1 MIRAL
6 IVALVVLVAILAFV
20 LDRPWLYA
28 VSGASLVA
36 ALGWFA
42 VQGWNVYHRRKR
54 DAANASSRREHR
66 LQDFG
71 IVSIRPQE
79 KESSSASPVQSDRS
93 PANDQPSTTSAS
105 QPSSSDAPSGQ
116 TDDTPSPET
125 TASTATRSDDNS
137 YRTDAGGDTG
147 GRVDDDGR
155 GSETPPT
162 VSARSRDEASARVT
176 EDRNSETVADI
187 ESTGDSTLDSVLELT
202 TSPRREEP
210 VLVPLV
216 ESLRAA
222 VNAHSVCLL
231 VQEDV
236 VLEYHIRAIASQSA
250 AIQRSGAFSTND
262 PLLTASMS
270 RQPISVRRIEGG
282 RDVVAGYLRYYNDPP
297 AIDHIALAPVP
308 LRDTHTTI
316 FLLADATS
324 KSDLGAPHARALI
337 EQYAETLALVLQS
350 DAAGSVPAIPS
361 ADSDDADADHDSLHN
376 DGAPSRTGTPR
387 VRESDPV
394 PMDTLEDETAKKP
407 SPDAARDRPDAEET
421 VDASTDDM
429 QGEGPGDERHS
440 GEGHSGEQE
449 TAPEASDQKP
459 RPRSEII
466 AEEMKRADHNNTH
479 LALVLVHLNRSE
491 SIARAGEEA
500 VASAEEAL
508 RDRLRRAAPEQR
520 VERFGELTYGVFFRG
535 GLSHV
540 EPWAINMQDQ
550 MDAATGELE
559 GGASI
564 GVAMRGPRHDTPEAL
579 RADATQALH
588 EAYKTGTCT
597 IIE

>member
-6 IVALVVLVAILAFV
+6 LVALVVLVAILAFV

-42 VQGWNVYHRRKR
+42 VQGWNAYRRRKR
-54 DAANASSRREHR
+54 EAANASSRREHR

-79 KESSSASPVQSDRS
+79 KESSSASPVQSDRDAGTDEA
-93 PANDQPSTTSAS
+93 PNPLTSR
-105 QPSSSDAPSGQ
+105 SSSFDAPSGE
-116 TDDTPSPET
+116 TDDASPKT
-125 TASTATRSDDNS
+125 TASTATQSDES
-137 YRTDAGGDTG
+137 TYRTDAGGDTG
-147 GRVDDDGR
+147 GRVDEGR
-155 GSETPPT
+155 GSEAPPT
-162 VSARSRDEASARVT
+162 VAARSQDEASTRVASDSQDQDPHDG
-176 EDRNSETVADI
+176 ESEASA
-187 ESTGDSTLDSVLELT
+187 EEASTTDLTLGLT
-202 TSPRREEP
+202 TSARGEEP

-236 VLEYHIRAIASQSA
+236 VLEYQIRAIVSQSA
-250 AIQRSGAFSTND
+250 SVQRAGAFSTSD

-324 KSDLGAPHARALI
+324 ESDLGAPHARALI

-350 DAAGSVPAIPS
+350 DAAGSVPAPHDG
-361 ADSDDADADHDSLHN
+361 DSEDADDDHDSLHN

-394 PMDTLEDETAKKP
+394 PSMDTLDDEMVEKQ
-407 SPDAARDRPDAEET
+407 SPTSEGGEPDAEEAL
-421 VDASTDDM
+421 DASPEDLQDDLK
-429 QGEGPGDERHS
+429 GDGREDTPDTS
-440 GEGHSGEQE
+440 E
-449 TAPEASDQKP
+449 QKP

-466 AEEMKRADHNNTH
+466 AEEMERADRNNTH

-491 SIARAGEEA
+491 SIARAGEDA

-508 RDRLRRAAPEQR
+508 RDRLYRAAPEQR

-540 EPWAINMQDQ
+540 EPWAIDMQDQ

-564 GVAMRGPRHDTPEAL
+564 GVAMRGARHDTPEAL
-579 RADATQALH
+579 RADATKALH

>member
-187 ESTGDSTLDSVLELT
+187 ESTSDSTPDSMLELT

-236 VLEYHIRAIASQSA
+236 VLEYQIRAIVSQSD
-250 AIQRSGAFSTND
+250 AIQRSGAFSTSD

-394 PMDTLEDETAKKP
+394 PSTDALDDEEGEKQP
-407 SPDAARDRPDAEET
+407 PDPARGESDAEKT
-421 VDASTDDM
+421 ADASMDEM
-429 QGEGPGDERHS
+429 QGEEHS
-440 GEGHSGEQE
+440 DAREA
-449 TAPEASDQKP
+449 APDASEQKP

-466 AEEMKRADHNNTH
+466 AEEMERADRNNTH

>member
-42 VQGWNVYHRRKR
+42 VQGWSAYHRRKR

-71 IVSIRPQE
+71 IVSIRPQK
-79 KESSSASPVQSDRS
+79 KESSSASSVQSDQS
-93 PANDQPSTTSAS
+93 PATDQPPTPSAS
-105 QPSSSDAPSGQ
+105 RPSSFDAPSGK
-116 TDDTPSPET
+116 TDDTPSPDT
-125 TASTATRSDDNS
+125 TASTATRSDDTS

-147 GRVDDDGR
+147 GRVDDGR
-155 GSETPPT
+155 SSEPPPT
-162 VSARSRDEASARVT
+162 VSARSRDEASTRVT
-176 EDRNSETVADI
+176 EDRKSEADTDV
-187 ESTGDSTLDSVLELT
+187 EPASDSTPGSTLGLT

-236 VLEYHIRAIASQSA
+236 VLEYQIRAIVSQSD
-250 AIQRSGAFSTND
+250 AIQRSGAFSTSD

-324 KSDLGAPHARALI
+324 MSDLGAPHARALI

-350 DAAGSVPAIPS
+350 DAAGSVPALAS
-361 ADSDDADADHDSLHN
+361 GDSDEADDDHDSLHN

-394 PMDTLEDETAKKP
+394 PMDTPEDETAKKP

-429 QGEGPGDERHS
+429 QGEGPGGERHS

-459 RPRSEII
+459 RPRSKII

>member
-1 MIRAL
+1 
-6 IVALVVLVAILAFV
+6 
-20 LDRPWLYA
+20 
-28 VSGASLVA
+28 
-36 ALGWFA
+36 
-42 VQGWNVYHRRKR
+42 
-54 DAANASSRREHR
+54 
-66 LQDFG
+66 
-71 IVSIRPQE
+71 
-79 KESSSASPVQSDRS
+79 
-93 PANDQPSTTSAS
+93 
-105 QPSSSDAPSGQ
+105 
-116 TDDTPSPET
+116 
-125 TASTATRSDDNS
+125 
-137 YRTDAGGDTG
+137 
-147 GRVDDDGR
+147 
-155 GSETPPT
+155 
-162 VSARSRDEASARVT
+162 
-176 EDRNSETVADI
+176 
-187 ESTGDSTLDSVLELT
+187 
-202 TSPRREEP
+202 
-210 VLVPLV
+210 
-216 ESLRAA
+216 
-222 VNAHSVCLL
+222 LL

-236 VLEYHIRAIASQSA
+236 VLEYQIRAIVSQSA
-250 AIQRSGAFSTND
+250 AVQRAGAFSTND

-282 RDVVAGYLRYYNDPP
+282 RDVVAGYLRYYSDPP

-324 KSDLGAPHARALI
+324 ESDLGAPHARALI
-337 EQYAETLALVLQS
+337 EQFAETLALVLQS
-350 DAAGSVPAIPS
+350 DAAGSVS
-361 ADSDDADADHDSLHN
+361 AFTSDDSDNADDDHDSLHN

-394 PMDTLEDETAKKP
+394 SSMDTLDNETVEKQ
-407 SPDAARDRPDAEET
+407 SLESVHGEPDADKTKEAPPEDAKDVQEDAPD
-421 VDASTDDM
+421 
-429 QGEGPGDERHS
+429 G
-440 GEGHSGEQE
+440 
-449 TAPEASDQKP
+449 SDQKP
-459 RPRSEII
+459 RPRGEII
-466 AEEMKRADHNNTH
+466 AEEMDRADRNNTH

-491 SIARAGEEA
+491 SIARAGEKA
-500 VASAEEAL
+500 VASAEKAL
-508 RDRLRRAAPEQR
+508 RDRLYEAAPEQR

>member
-6 IVALVVLVAILAFV
+6 LVALVVLVAILAFV

-42 VQGWNVYHRRKR
+42 VQGWNMYRRRKR
-54 DAANASSRREHR
+54 GSANASSRREHR

-71 IVSIRPQE
+71 IVSIRPQD
-79 KESSSASPVQSDRS
+79 KESSSASPVQSGRS
-93 PANDQPSTTSAS
+93 PATDQAPNPLTSRT
-105 QPSSSDAPSGQ
+105 SSFDAPSGK
-116 TDDTPSPET
+116 TDDPSSPET
-125 TASTATRSDDNS
+125 TASTATRSDENS

-155 GSETPPT
+155 GSEAPPT
-162 VSARSRDEASARVT
+162 ASARGGDEASTRVAQ
-176 EDRNSETVADI
+176 DSETDTAAEV
-187 ESTGDSTLDSVLELT
+187 ESTGDSMIGLT
-202 TSPRREEP
+202 TSARREEP

-222 VNAHSVCLL
+222 VHAHSVCLL

-236 VLEYHIRAIASQSA
+236 VLEYQIRAIVSQSA
-250 AIQRSGAFSTND
+250 AVQRSGAFSTSD

-297 AIDHIALAPVP
+297 VIDHIALAPVP

-324 KSDLGAPHARALI
+324 ESDLGAPHARALI

-350 DAAGSVPAIPS
+350 DAAGSVSAPPS
-361 ADSDDADADHDSLHN
+361 SDADDGEDDHDSLHN

-387 VRESDPV
+387 VRESDPI
-394 PMDTLEDETAKKP
+394 PSTDTLEDEEGEKQSDHSAGGV
-407 SPDAARDRPDAEET
+407 SDAEEP
-421 VDASTDDM
+421 VDAP
-429 QGEGPGDERHS
+429 PGDVHDDRQQD
-440 GEGHSGEQE
+440 GQD
-449 TAPEASDQKP
+449 ASEQKP

-466 AEEMKRADHNNTH
+466 AEEMERADRNNTH

-508 RDRLRRAAPEQR
+508 RDRLHRAAPEQR
-520 VERFGELTYGVFFRG
+520 VERFGELTYGVFFHG

-564 GVAMRGPRHDTPEAL
+564 GVAMRSARHATPEAL